1 MQNTPPTID
10 FFVVF
15 QAIYDLIFGVGAF
28 DYYSFLAKLRPF
40 TTLISLLFITGTVY
54 SFMRFQQIRSSE
66 SAYYESKVQEA
77 SAAKETKK
85 VYKNDKWERVLA
97 HIASDNSSDW
107 RLAIMECDIILEE
120 MVDVMGYRGDNLGE
134 KLKNVERSDFA
145 SIDNAWEAHK
155 VRNLIA
161 HEGSDFALP
170 HREAKRVVELYRL
183 VFEEFKFI

>member
-15 QAIYDLIFGVGAF
+15 QTIYDMFFGLGKF
-28 DYYSFLAKLRPF
+28 DIYEFLAKYRPF
-40 TTLISLLFITGTVY
+40 TTLLSLVFIAGTVY
-54 SFMRFQQIRSSE
+54 AFIRFQQIRSDE
-66 SAYYESKVQEA
+66 SAYYEKKAREA
-77 SAAKETKK
+77 AEAKEVKK
-85 VYKNDKWERVLA
+85 VYKNDKWERVLS
-97 HIASDNSSDW
+97 HIASDNSNDW
-107 RLAIMECDIILEE
+107 RAAILECDIILEE

-161 HEGSDFALP
+161 HEGSGFVMS